1 MLHAARVRVK
11 GWIALHRHGCPTLGR
26 RTYGVAKRARRS
38 HWLNNRLWWFRV
50 SEWIAVTLLFLAI
63 VLIFCLFFIRRHT
76 LPYHFEHTFSVSD
89 PEFVGSALALGNP
102 VLIPGNK
109 IDMLQNGDAYF
120 PEMLKAIRAA
130 QKTINFEAFILYSDA
145 VGVQF
150 RDALSERARAGVEV
164 RVLLDGIGSGWSLN
178 NSDVKMMQ
186 QAGCKFSYYHP
197 THSWRADR
205 TNRRTHRRIL
215 VIDGK
220 VGFTGSVGF
229 AEKWSGNAQDN
240 NHWRDTQARI
250 EGPLVAQ
257 LQAAFQEH
265 WVKTFDEALS
275 GADQFPALKPAGDLK
290 AQILTSRSFSMA
302 PVPLLQAVSF
312 SGATQRIWITNA
324 YCTPTDDQV
333 EQLINA
339 VQRRVDV
346 RLLLPGPNNDQPLT
360 KSAGRTAYGKML
372 EGGVKIFEY
381 QPTMIHEKTMVIDG
395 LFSMFG
401 SSNLDARSSEI
412 NEELDVVVYDQNF
425 GRAME
430 SVFEKDLAA
439 AREYTLEDFKKR
451 TLWERASEWL
461 MIPFRSQF

>member
-1 MLHAARVRVK
+1 MLHAARIGVK
-11 GWIALHRHGCPTLGR
+11 GGSLHGWRMLGQR
-26 RTYGVAKRARRS
+26 SYSVATRARRS

-50 SEWIAVTLLFLAI
+50 SEWIAVALLFIAL

-76 LPYHFEHTFSVSD
+76 LPYHFEHTFAVSD
-89 PEFVGSALALGNP
+89 PEFVGSALALAEP

-120 PEMLKAIRAA
+120 AEMLKAIRAA
-130 QKTINFEAFILYSDA
+130 RKTINFEAFILYSDA
-145 VGVQF
+145 VGEQF
-150 RDALSERARAGVEV
+150 RDALCERARAGVEV

-186 QAGCKFSYYHP
+186 KAGCKFSYYHP

-205 TNRRTHRRIL
+205 TNRRSHRRIL

-220 VGFTGSVGF
+220 IGFTGSVGF
-229 AEKWSGNAQDN
+229 AEKWSGHAQDKE
-240 NHWRDTQARI
+240 HWRDMQARI

-265 WVKTFDEALS
+265 WIKTFDEAIS

-290 AQILTSRSFSMA
+290 AQIVTSRSFSMA
-302 PVPLLQAVSF
+302 PVPLLQAVAF
-312 SGATQRIWITNA
+312 TAATKRIWITNA

-333 EQLINA
+333 EQLVKA
-339 VQRRVDV
+339 VQRHVDV

-381 QPTMIHEKTMVIDG
+381 QPTMIHEKSMVIDG

-401 SSNLDARSSEI
+401 SSNFDARSSEI

-425 GRAME
+425 GREME
-430 SVFEKDLAA
+430 AVFEKDLAQS
-439 AREYTLEDFKKR
+439 REYTLEDFKKR
-451 TLWERASEWL
+451 TLWERASEWFA
-461 MIPFRSQF
+461 IPFRSQF